1 MSDPVKPKRR
11 YASARRNEQAADTR
25 ATIIAAARRLFVAEG
40 WKATTIAGVARAAGV
55 AAETVYA
62 AFSNKQGLLKAV
74 IEATIRRGQPEVKL
88 LEQAGPRAIAASV
101 DQREQIA
108 LFARDITQVLG
119 GVAELMAV
127 VRAAAETD
135 PQMALLYRG
144 LHDGRR
150 HNLSFV
156 ASALLRRGPLRGGMG
171 EAEATAVLWRLASPE
186 LFVLL
191 KQVEGLDGDAYAIWL
206 AGVLQATILDP

>member
-1 MSDPVKPKRR
+1 MIDPVKPKRR

-25 ATIIAAARRLFVAEG
+25 AAIIAAARQLFVAAG
-40 WKATTIAGVARAAGV
+40 WKATTIAGVAREAGV

-62 AFSNKQGLLKAV
+62 AFGNKQGLLNAV
-74 IEATIRRGQPEVKL
+74 IEATIRRSQPEVKL
-88 LEQAGPRAIAASV
+88 LEQAGPQAIAAAA

-108 LFARDITQVLG
+108 LFAGDITAVLG

-135 PQMALLYRG
+135 PEMAVLYRG
-144 LHDGRR
+144 LHAGRR
-150 HNLSFV
+150 RNLGFV
-156 ASALLRRGPLRGGMG
+156 ASALLARGPLRGGMG
-171 EAEATAVLWRLASPE
+171 EVEATDVLWRLASPE

-191 KQVEGLDGDAYAIWL
+191 KQVEGLDADGYARWL
-206 AGVLQATILDP
+206 ANMLQAAMLEP